1 MTDSSSNL
9 SAESSAKPAALAVT
23 KPKVLVIDDSRIVHA
38 AIKKAIKEE
47 FEVLDAYD
55 GEEGWIMLRQDNE
68 IQVVITDQG
77 MPKLDGFGLISRVRQ
92 SAVSRINEI
101 PIIMVTG
108 AEEEQVE
115 ISEKALDMGATD
127 FLTNPFE
134 NNIIRARVRSNINLD
149 QTNVSNKQLTL
160 PTI

>member
-9 SAESSAKPAALAVT
+9 AAESSAKPAALAVT

-115 ISEKALDMGATD
+115 IREK
-127 FLTNPFE
+127 
-134 NNIIRARVRSNINLD
+134 
-149 QTNVSNKQLTL
+149 
-160 PTI
+160 